1 MMAHS
6 AKRMLTATL
15 RHTTLLVLAAG
26 LLLSGFGCRTQDPSV
41 AERTKPLVLKVWRV
55 FDDTDSFRDIIADYQ
70 LLHPHIRIEYRK
82 FRYEEYR
89 KELLNAI
96 AEGRGPDIISLHNTW
111 LPEWQARLLPSPTTL
126 SMPFTEIRGSIK
138 KEKFSVLRNVPGL
151 TVSQLAN
158 DFLDVV
164 SRDAVL
170 LAPQDDPQAP
180 FVPKVYGAPLS
191 VDSLVMFYNRDM
203 LNANGLAKPASH
215 WAEFQEQVKKIVRL
229 DEVGTII
236 QPAASIGTADNVER
250 SSDLLAVLMM
260 QNSAQ
265 MADGNG
271 IATFDRFPPDLP
283 PREMTPGAEAL
294 VFFSDFANPQKEVYT
309 WNDKMPDSL
318 AAFASGK
325 TAFFFGYS
333 YHLAAI
339 RLSNPQLNLGI
350 APLPQIL
357 GNQPVNY
364 ANYWLETVSAETKY
378 PNESWDFVRFATSA
392 EEAQKYLTRT
402 NKPTA
407 LRSLV
412 NSQLENIDLSVFA
425 GQLPSSTSWYRGN
438 DALATEESFR
448 EMVRQMHATEA
459 DPNKIVEL
467 GATKMNQTL
476 D

>member
-1 MMAHS
+1 
-6 AKRMLTATL
+6 
-15 RHTTLLVLAAG
+15 
-26 LLLSGFGCRTQDPSV
+26 
-41 AERTKPLVLKVWRV
+41 
-55 FDDTDSFRDIIADYQ
+55 
-70 LLHPHIRIEYRK
+70 
-82 FRYEEYR
+82 
-89 KELLNAI
+89 
-96 AEGRGPDIISLHNTW
+96 
-111 LPEWQARLLPSPTTL
+111 
-126 SMPFTEIRGSIK
+126 
-138 KEKFSVLRNVPGL
+138 
-151 TVSQLAN
+151 
-158 DFLDVV
+158 
-164 SRDAVL
+164 
-170 LAPQDDPQAP
+170 
-180 FVPKVYGAPLS
+180 
-191 VDSLVMFYNRDM
+191 
-203 LNANGLAKPASH
+203 
-215 WAEFQEQVKKIVRL
+215 
-229 DEVGTII
+229 
-236 QPAASIGTADNVER
+236 
-250 SSDLLAVLMM
+250 
-260 QNSAQ
+260 
-265 MADGNG
+265 
-271 IATFDRFPPDLP
+271 
-283 PREMTPGAEAL
+283 
-294 VFFSDFANPQKEVYT
+294 
-309 WNDKMPDSL
+309 MPDSL